1 LGLSELLCTG
11 RAGRPENLVRC
22 DMATE
27 RQVEYYRYLCEQACI
42 EVDDDCEDWTSREM
56 SKAIKELMEI
66 VES

>member
-1 LGLSELLCTG
+1 
-11 RAGRPENLVRC
+11 
-22 DMATE
+22 MATE